1 MNIELLKKV
10 KQAILDNPEHFDMS
24 TFFDG
29 CEGSNYED
37 DPKLLGKCGTT
48 ACIAGWAIH
57 LSGCPITDL
66 DFEHDLG
73 KDLLGLTEDQAQSLF
88 YEDGWPGAIYNEY
101 YEALEEEDH
110 LGMAKAA
117 AKMIDRLIEND
128 STVQS

>member
-24 TFFDG
+24 SFFDG
-29 CEGSNYED
+29 CDD
-37 DPKLLGKCGTT
+37 DPKLLGKCNTT

-57 LSGCPITDL
+57 LSGCPVTELDL
-66 DFEHDLG
+66 EHDLG
-73 KDLLGLTEDQAQSLF
+73 RDLLGLTEDQANTLF
-88 YEDGWPGAIYNEY
+88 YEDYWPGYIYNEY
-101 YEALEEEDH
+101 YEALEDEDH

-117 AKMIDRLIEND
+117 AKIIDRLIEND